1 MEGEKDFI
9 MQRIN
14 HNVFKRPEDIASNI
28 SLIGDFLAKNHPG
41 YLFASPCKTISG
53 TDMVI
58 NNEGFFRLFPFIKN
72 SHTTDVVNSPFQAYE
87 AARQFG
93 RFTNLLLGF
102 PVEKLKF
109 TIPDFHN
116 LTLRYSQF
124 ESALQQGNKQ
134 RIKDASPIISFLK
147 EQYGI
152 VSISEQINLNPGFKK
167 RVTHH
172 DTKISNVLFDDNEH
186 GLCVIDLDTVMPGY
200 FISDVGDMMRT
211 YLSPVSDEEKDFSKI
226 EIRDDY
232 FKEIVDGYLGEM
244 EKDVTAIE
252 KKHMVYSGRFI
263 IYMQALRYLTD
274 YLNNDIYYVSK
285 YEGHNLIRATNQ
297 VTLLK
302 KIIEKEKFLQEI
314 IRIKA

>member
-1 MEGEKDFI
+1 
-9 MQRIN
+9 
-14 HNVFKRPEDIASNI
+14 
-28 SLIGDFLAKNHPG
+28 
-41 YLFASPCKTISG
+41 
-53 TDMVI
+53 
-58 NNEGFFRLFPFIKN
+58 
-72 SHTTDVVNSPFQAYE
+72 
-87 AARQFG
+87 
-93 RFTNLLLGF
+93 
-102 PVEKLKF
+102 
-109 TIPDFHN
+109 
-116 LTLRYSQF
+116 
-124 ESALQQGNKQ
+124 
-134 RIKDASPIISFLK
+134 
-147 EQYGI
+147 
-152 VSISEQINLNPGFKK
+152 
-167 RVTHH
+167 
-172 DTKISNVLFDDNEH
+172 VLFDDNEH

-200 FISDVGDMMRT
+200 FISDFGDMMRT

-232 FKEIVDGYLGEM
+232 FKAIVDGYLGEM